1 MAAVI
6 KDPLE
11 KIKHFCAYQE
21 RSHFEVK
28 QKLYSLGLHFN
39 KVEELLAKLIE
50 ENYLNEERFAQSF
63 ARGKFRI
70 KRWGRVKIKYE
81 LKAKKVS
88 EYNIKNA
95 LKQIDEGE
103 YTVTLQQLAEKKWA
117 ALEGENAL
125 TRQAKTLQYLLQRG
139 FEMPLAQQAVK
150 AVAGQQ

>member
-28 QKLYSLGLHFN
+28 QKLYSLGLYSN
-39 KVEELLAKLIE
+39 KVEALLATLIE
-50 ENYLNEERFAQSF
+50 ENYLNEERFAVSF
-63 ARGKFRI
+63 ARGKFRL
-70 KRWGRVKIKYE
+70 KRWGRIKIKYE

-95 LKQIDEGE
+95 LKEIEEGE
-103 YTVTLQQLAEKKWA
+103 YIATLQQLAEKKWL
-117 ALEGENAL
+117 ALEAENAL

-150 AVAGQQ
+150 AVAGK

>member
-6 KDPLE
+6 KDPIE

-21 RSHFEVK
+21 RCHYEVK

-39 KVEELLAKLIE
+39 KVEELLATLIE

-70 KRWGRVKIKYE
+70 KRWGRIKIKYE

-95 LKQIDEGE
+95 LREIDEGE
-103 YTVTLQQLAEKKWA
+103 YIKALQQLAEKKWA
-117 ALEGENAL
+117 ALEDENAL

-150 AVAGQQ
+150 AVANQQ

>member
-28 QKLYSLGLHFN
+28 QKLYSMGLHFN
-39 KVEELLAKLIE
+39 KVEELLATLIE

-70 KRWGRVKIKYE
+70 KRWGRIKIKYE

-88 EYNIKNA
+88 DYNIKSA
-95 LKQIDEGE
+95 LREIDEDE
-103 YTVTLQQLAEKKWA
+103 YIKALQQVAEKKWA
-117 ALEGENAL
+117 ALEDENAL

-139 FEMPLAQQAVK
+139 FEMALAQQAVK
-150 AVAGQQ
+150 AAAGK